1 MRSRLGAGNINL
13 AINDH
18 FSARIKNK
26 NPLGKVTTLPFRPT
40 NCRIEVIP
48 V

>member
-1 MRSRLGAGNINL
+1 MRSGVGAGNVNL
-13 AINDH
+13 GINDH

-26 NPLGKVTTLPFRPT
+26 NPLGKETTLPYKPT
-40 NCRIEVIP
+40 ICRIEVIP